1 MLAASLIGGV
11 FAVGG
16 YAYLALAFRHL
27 RSVLPPGP
35 VPTWRPP
42 VTVLVPAHGTPPR
55 LEECLR
61 SICAQDY
68 PGLQVVFGLHGPE
81 DPARAVIER
90 VRAAFP
96 DLDSVLVID
105 GHRLGS
111 NPKNANLANM
121 LPAAKHDILVMIDS
135 DVLIEPD
142 FVLRFIQPLAEQG
155 VGGVTSLYSGAPE
168 ANPIAQLG
176 ALYHNDWFIPSV
188 LVDLSRREM
197 DICYGAAIAVTRE
210 SLAAIG
216 GFEAMADAVAQDYV
230 FGHQL
235 YRHGFK
241 VRLAQP
247 IVATVVSEH
256 RLNDLIQH
264 ELRWSR
270 AIRAIRPLE
279 HLGSLFMSPLAP
291 MLLMILL
298 GWTWWIALPAIAL
311 QIGLRQHLHHRLRHF
326 FPNLPPAKPWM
337 IVARELLNGLV
348 LTCAWFGRRVRWNN
362 QVMETRNGLRMNQIS

>member
-1 MLAASLIGGV
+1 MFLASLVGGA

-16 YAYLALAFRHL
+16 YAYLALAFRQL
-27 RSVLPPGP
+27 RSVQPPGP
-35 VPTWRPP
+35 PPSWRPP
-42 VTVLVPAHGTPPR
+42 VSVLVPAHGTPPR

-68 PGLQVVFGLHGPE
+68 PGLQVVFGLHSAD
-81 DPARAVIER
+81 DPARPVIER
-90 VRAAFP
+90 VRADFP
-96 DLDSVLVID
+96 ALDTALVID
-105 GHRLGS
+105 ERRLGS

-121 LPAAKHDILVMIDS
+121 LPAAKHDILAMIDS
-135 DVLIEPD
+135 DVLLEPD
-142 FVLRFIQPLAEQG
+142 FIARFIQPLSEPG

-168 ANPIAQLG
+168 PNAVAEIG

-188 LVDLSRREM
+188 LVDLSRHDM
-197 DICYGAAIAVTRE
+197 DICYGAAIAVTRQ

-247 IVATVVSEH
+247 VVATVVTET
-256 RLNDLIQH
+256 RLRDLIQH

-270 AIRAIRPLE
+270 AVRAIRPLE
-279 HLGSLFMSPLAP
+279 HFGCIFMSPLGP
-291 MLLMILL
+291 MLLATLF
-298 GWTWWIALPAIAL
+298 GWTLWVALPALAV
-311 QIGLRQHLHHRLRHF
+311 QIGLRQHLHRRLRRLY
-326 FPNLPPAKPWM
+326 PSLPPAKPWQ

-348 LTCAWFGRRVRWNN
+348 IGLAMFGRRVRWNN
-362 QVMETRNGLRMNQIS
+362 QVMVTNHGLSMKRVG